1 MSKKK
6 ETQYTYEE
14 TEAFPYARVKLNK
27 SGQERREYH
36 KKLVWELVVS
46 DFLQKIDPK
55 DYFCTTGEAVIKA
68 RKLEHDLY
76 AAAGIARKLANTLEK
91 KLRHPN
97 VYLETQ
103 WLNGR
108 LLLKAKNPR
117 KNREEKA
124 KALEENFI
132 HGNKKKKPKTVAD
145 GNQVSA

>member
-1 MSKKK
+1 MPKKK
-6 ETQYTYEE
+6 ETNYTYEDI
-14 TEAFPYARVKLNK
+14 TEFPYARVKLNK

-36 KKLVWELVVS
+36 PKLVWELVLA

-68 RKLEHDLY
+68 RKLEHDLF
-76 AAAGIARKLANTLEK
+76 AAAGVARKLANTLEK

-97 VYLETQ
+97 IYLETQ
-103 WLNGR
+103 WADGR

-132 HGNKKKKPKTVAD
+132 YGNKKKAKTATD
-145 GNQVSA
+145 GN